1 MEFLS
6 TVKTVDIA
14 FIEMA
19 FVEMTFKAL
28 GVHGFEKGEVKF

>member
-19 FVEMTFKAL
+19 FVEMTFNAL
-28 GVHGFEKGEVKF
+28 GGVHGFEREK